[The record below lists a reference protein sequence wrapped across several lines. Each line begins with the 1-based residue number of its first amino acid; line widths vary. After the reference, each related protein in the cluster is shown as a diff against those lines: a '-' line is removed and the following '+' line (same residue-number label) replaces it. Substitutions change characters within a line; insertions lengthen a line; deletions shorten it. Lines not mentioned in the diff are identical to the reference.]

1 LRLFLVLFL
10 NSIYPKD
17 NKVIPSNERAAEVK
31 ARKTGNT
38 VYTLEE
44 DKLKI
49 TGSFTIKEINATIH
63 DIQRRLDEF
72 SMENLVIDI
81 DDLTDV
87 DSAGVTAIYY
97 LRDSVAARG
106 ISVEIKGG
114 SKDIINKLEL
124 FEFENG
130 EKEKSIYKAGFFEK
144 LGGSVAYVFN
154 EYIAQFFQL
163 AADITYWS
171 ATDLFKRQ
179 TRRKGEF
186 ANQAVL
192 IGVNAVLIV
201 AAMSFIIGLVLAL
214 QSAAQLR
221 SFGANIY
228 IVDLT
233 VIAMMSEMGPLITA
247 IMVAGRSGSSIA
259 AEIATMKVTNETDAL
274 RTMGLNPI
282 RFIIVPKMH
291 GALIT
296 LPFLTIIA
304 DVLGITGGMV
314 IAVTSLDISP
324 MVFINRMKEAFLMRD
339 VFFGV
344 IKSLVF
350 AYLIVITGSY
360 FGFRVKQ
367 GADFV
372 GKVTTNAV
380 VVAIS
385 LVIVADSIMGLIFY

>member
-1 LRLFLVLFL
+1 VTEREQKNKSYRLENNVLELRG
-10 NSIYPKD
+10 K
-17 NKVIPSNERAAEVK
+17 
-31 ARKTGNT
+31 
-38 VYTLEE
+38 
-44 DKLKI
+44 
-49 TGSFTIKEINATIH
+49 FTIKELNASLYEIEKA
-63 DIQRRLDEF
+63 IGEF
-72 SMENLVIDI
+72 RNDNLVIDLDHMTFI
-81 DDLTDV
+81 
-87 DSAGVTAIYY
+87 DSAGVTAIFY
-97 LRDSVAARG
+97 LRDRLVEKG
-106 ISVEIKGG
+106 TDVEIRGG
-114 SKDIINKLEL
+114 AEDIKRKLEL
-124 FEFENG
+124 FNQEAKPG
-130 EKEKSIYKAGFFEK
+130 AAKVSKIGFFER
-144 LGGSVAYVFN
+144 LGSS
-154 EYIAQFFQL
+154 IAFIYNDIIASFFQL

-171 ATDLFKRQ
+171 VTDLFHRQ

-201 AAMSFIIGLVLAL
+201 GAMSFIIGLVLAL

-291 GALIT
+291 GALAT
-296 LPFLTIIA
+296 MPFLTIIA
-304 DVLGITGGMV
+304 DVLGIAGGLV
-314 IAVTSLDISP
+314 IAVTSLGISP
-324 MVFINRMKEAFLMRD
+324 LVFIHRMQEAFLMRD
-339 VFFGV
+339 ILFGV

-367 GADFV
+367 GADVV
-372 GKVTTNAV
+372 GKVTTQAV

-385 LVIVADSIMGLIFY
+385 LVIIADSIMGLIFY

>member
-1 LRLFLVLFL
+1 M
-10 NSIYPKD
+10 
-17 NKVIPSNERAAEVK
+17 AG
-31 ARKTGNT
+31 RKNNQTSYKLQND
-38 VYTLEE
+38 TLE
-44 DKLKI
+44 LK
-49 TGSFTIKEINATIH
+49 GRFTIKEINEILHEIEKALGEFNNPKLII
-63 DIQRRLDEF
+63 DLDQVTF
-72 SMENLVIDI
+72 I
-81 DDLTDV
+81 
-87 DSAGVTAIYY
+87 DSAGVTAIFY
-97 LRDSVAARG
+97 LHDNMTKKG
-106 ISVEIKGG
+106 INVEIRGG
-114 SKDIINKLEL
+114 GEDIKRKLEL
-124 FEFENG
+124 FAQD
-130 EKEKSIYKAGFFEK
+130 EKAAEEIPSRIGFFGRLGSGTSYIYKEIIT
-144 LGGSVAYVFN
+144 SW
-154 EYIAQFFQL
+154 FQL

-171 ATDLFKRQ
+171 VIDLFRKH

-201 AAMSFIIGLVLAL
+201 GAMSFIIGLVLAL

-259 AEIATMKVTNETDAL
+259 AEIATMKVTNEIDAL
-274 RTMGLNPI
+274 KTMGLNPV

-304 DVLGITGGMV
+304 DVLGIAGGLV
-314 IAVTSLDISP
+314 IAVNALGISP
-324 MVFINRMKEAFLMRD
+324 MVFVHRMEEAFHMKD
-339 VFFGV
+339 VLFGV

-360 FGFRVKQ
+360 FGFKVKQ
-367 GADFV
+367 GADVV
-372 GKVTTNAV
+372 GKVTTLAV

>member
-1 LRLFLVLFL
+1 MAGKEKKAKSYHFEDNILELRG
-10 NSIYPKD
+10 K
-17 NKVIPSNERAAEVK
+17 
-31 ARKTGNT
+31 
-38 VYTLEE
+38 
-44 DKLKI
+44 
-49 TGSFTIKEINATIH
+49 FTISELNESLYEIEKSINEFRH
-63 DIQRRLDEF
+63 D
-72 SMENLVIDI
+72 SLVIDLDQI
-81 DDLTDV
+81 TYV

-97 LRDSVAARG
+97 LRDRLIEQG
-106 ISVEIKGG
+106 MNVEIKGG
-114 SKDIINKLEL
+114 SEDIKRKLEL
-124 FEFENG
+124 FSQKGIHG
-130 EKEKSIYKAGFFEK
+130 EEQVSKTGFFERMGTG
-144 LGGSVAYVFN
+144 LAYVYD
-154 EYIAQFFQL
+154 EIIASFFQL

-171 ATDLFKRQ
+171 VTDLFKRQ

-201 AAMSFIIGLVLAL
+201 GAMSFIIGLVLAL

-291 GALIT
+291 GALVT

-304 DVLGITGGMV
+304 DVLGIAGGMV

-324 MVFINRMKEAFLMRD
+324 MVFIHRMQEAFLSRD
-339 VFFGV
+339 ILFGV

-367 GADFV
+367 GADVV
-372 GKVTTNAV
+372 GKVTTQAV
-380 VVAIS
+380 VVSIS
-385 LVIVADSIMGLIFY
+385 LVIIADSIMGLIFY